1 MLHTSSGMLAGG
13 VAVCPDDSSSANL
26 LILSGFGDDVVV
38 NDAVIQLNCSSCI
51 RLIQKK
57 NKSKTPQSAQT
68 HFLQRTCTSKYALFL
83 QRKVSGTALNQQSCL
98 YPELEVFASTR
109 ERSRISTWSLEA
121 DLRATEREAELTA
134 EAISDLPATLLSTR
148 TNLNGLTDGDPSA
161 CRQYG

>member
-26 LILSGFGDDVVV
+26 LILSGFSDDVVV
-38 NDAVIQLNCSSCI
+38 NDAVIQLNCSSCS
-51 RLIQKK
+51 RFTQK
-57 NKSKTPQSAQT
+57 NKSKTPQSTQT
-68 HFLQRTCTSKYALFL
+68 DFLQRTCTSKYALFL